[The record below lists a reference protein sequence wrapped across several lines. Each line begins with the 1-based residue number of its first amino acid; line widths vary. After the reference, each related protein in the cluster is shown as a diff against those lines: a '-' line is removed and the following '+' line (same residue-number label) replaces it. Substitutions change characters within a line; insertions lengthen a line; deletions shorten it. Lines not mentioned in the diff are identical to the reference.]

1 MYACTYEYIAAPT
14 RTLTPLATGT
24 RCTLNEGQQVNMGH
38 HARRH
43 PSPGDA
49 LPGHASLLASE
60 EAVNQMAPMA
70 MSLMEA
76 GYLKHHGR
84 NIYDIYDGRVRCT

>member
-1 MYACTYEYIAAPT
+1 M
-14 RTLTPLATGT
+14 RDGLTGGC
-24 RCTLNEGQQVNMGH
+24 REGI
-38 HARRH
+38 
-43 PSPGDA
+43 
-49 LPGHASLLASE
+49 PGHASLLASE

-84 NIYDIYDGRVRCT
+84 NIYDIYDGHIRDIYIHTLHPGKPQAWHPCTYSNPTHLYLEP